1 MVQATVQYIKTSRK
15 QKKSG
20 HITKLCDQCRMC
32 NENECCVAVC
42 HLCSRVLAAKKKV
55 DARKI
60 DARPSRTLSHLRS
73 HRVRG
78 PLGRRW
84 SNESFMI
91 ASTSQRL
98 TTFIAVFKTGLTSR
112 LCGCVVR
119 ASSSK
124 LPRTDKRSA
133 ITSFSR
139 GVGRESAIFDIGLCT
154 RAALQDSKLGT
165 RCLRD
170 LSALQANR
178 ICTRT
183 SVRSVKGRRDRET

>member
-1 MVQATVQYIKTSRK
+1 MNAVT
-15 QKKSG
+15 
-20 HITKLCDQCRMC
+20 
-32 NENECCVAVC
+32 CV
-42 HLCSRVLAAKKKV
+42 LVLAAKKKF

-124 LPRTDKRSA
+124 LPRTDKRSV
-133 ITSFSR
+133 ITSSSR
-139 GVGRESAIFDIGLCT
+139 GVGQESAIFDIGLCT

-165 RCLRD
+165 RGLRD

>member
-20 HITKLCDQCRMC
+20 HITKLCDQCAMRM
-32 NENECCVAVC
+32 NAVLLSVTCV
-42 HLCSRVLAAKKKV
+42 LLAAKKKF

>member
-20 HITKLCDQCRMC
+20 HITKLCDQCAMRM
-32 NENECCVAVC
+32 NAVLLSVTCVLVFWRQKRSLT
-42 HLCSRVLAAKKKV
+42 H
-55 DARKI
+55 
-60 DARPSRTLSHLRS
+60 ARPSRTLSHLRS